1 MASNTILS
9 QEINHEGEIKFTFKW
24 LKAKQEEKASKSPK
38 RHRRQ
43 VNKLRQVTE
52 LGWVSVK
59 KKEEEVLTTHW
70 WKNKT
75 ILAMLS

>member
-52 LGWVSVK
+52 LGWVSVWRRK
-59 KKEEEVLTTHW
+59 KKYWRLTDE
-70 WKNKT
+70 KIK
-75 ILAMLS
+75 LS